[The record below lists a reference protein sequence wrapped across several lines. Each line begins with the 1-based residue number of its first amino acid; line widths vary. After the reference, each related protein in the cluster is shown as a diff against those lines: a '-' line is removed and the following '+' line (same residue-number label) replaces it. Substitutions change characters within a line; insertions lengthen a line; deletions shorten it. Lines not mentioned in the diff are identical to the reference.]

1 MPLSCW
7 TESRLNRTNLK
18 KLSRADSE
26 TALERSYADMTM
38 IVRPDKR
45 QFQLLDFLFEFKYV
59 DLKDNN
65 LSSSKVKAMTDADL
79 KTLVPVKQKSAD
91 AEAKLKGNR
100 SLPPMFGIT
109 TRDGFPRY
117 NLAHGGSM

>member
-65 LSSSKVKAMTDADL
+65 LSSSK
-79 KTLVPVKQKSAD
+79 QKSAD